1 MAEKTKQHFTY
12 VLQCKDGTLYTGYT
26 TDIERRIKMHE
37 QGKGAKYTRGRGPF
51 KLLFQQACDSKS
63 EALQLEATIK
73 SYSRYEKLQFIKE
86 RSEMYGYSK
95 ELPG

>member
-1 MAEKTKQHFTY
+1 MAEKPKQHFTY

-26 TDIERRIKMHE
+26 TNIEKRMKMHE

-63 EALQLEATIK
+63 AALRLEAMIK
-73 SYSRYEKLQFIKE
+73 SFPRTDKLQFIRE
-86 RSEMYGYSK
+86 RSEMNEHSK
-95 ELPG
+95 KFPG